1 MPENSIATAAARRV
15 SKLLDRA
22 ESDRGLSAEMA
33 RARREFFGADRP
45 GYVDPKSR
53 LAMDAAA
60 LRFAEWFVIERQSE
74 VLGNSLLETHGD
86 PSEDRMLFE
95 SRVGVFLVEN
105 AGAEC
110 VVRDLEGN
118 EALQLVVGPSQLG
131 AGDVLVGR
139 LFPRTDGSFEPSDAV
154 ALLPRSPQ
162 LALAFQRDAKRLELG
177 RRLDQAEIEHVVFR
191 QWAAFSATA
200 ELSPEDTEEL
210 PLEHLEAEL
219 QSALDAAD
227 VGDDYSATA
236 ISAALVSAGENA
248 GTVVSEV
255 LDNLAYDTDVDLD
268 RAREL
273 IVRMRNV
280 IAAGGGSKPL
290 PPPAPRAADTAPR
303 RFEERVGEH
312 LGQRLARRI
321 EEGLG
326 SAEGVDAIFADV
338 ERMLGES
345 IEEPDEDGANE
356 SALDDG
362 DLEPLIAEYAWEH
375 DLDASQSDRLLQ
387 LVAAQREAPVP
398 RLCVEYLDASDWQR
412 WFLAGWLD
420 AAPTARA
427 ATIRRDFEL
436 ATRFLD
442 WLVAEHTIDVRDRL
456 SATRDTLLA
465 SADRLQKATSLLIDA
480 AAVPSTTPTSI
491 AGATRLWRVLECSA
505 GRLRLECTSDGEP
518 RSVVVPVSLGEV
530 VQPGDLLFAALV
542 PGSDGDHVAGPVAIV
557 DAAQEGL
564 LLEP

>member
-1 MPENSIATAAARRV
+1 VPENSTAAAAARRV

-22 ESDRGLSAEMA
+22 QSDRGLTAEMA

-45 GYVDPKSR
+45 SYVDPKSR
-53 LAMDAAA
+53 PAMDAAA

-74 VLGNSLLETHGD
+74 VLGNSLLDTHGD
-86 PSEDRMLFE
+86 PSADRMLFE

-105 AGAEC
+105 SGAEC
-110 VVRDLEGN
+110 VVRDLESN
-118 EALQLVVGPSQLG
+118 EALQLVVGSSELG

-139 LFPRTDGSFEPSDAV
+139 LFPRSDGSFEPSDAV

-191 QWAAFSATA
+191 QWAALSATS
-200 ELSPEDTEEL
+200 ELSPEDTEEM
-210 PLEHLEAEL
+210 PLERLEAEL

-248 GTVVSEV
+248 GAVVSEV
-255 LDNLAYDTDVDLD
+255 LDSLAYDTDVDLD

-290 PPPAPRAADTAPR
+290 PPPQRAADTASR

-345 IEEPDEDGANE
+345 IEEGAEDVAND

-375 DLDASQSDRLLQ
+375 DLDAPQSDRLLQ

-398 RLCVEYLDASDWQR
+398 RLCVEYLDADDWQR

-420 AAPTARA
+420 ASPTARA

-442 WLVAEHTIDVRDRL
+442 WLVTEHTIDVRDRL
-456 SATRDTLLA
+456 QPTRDTLLA
-465 SADRLQKATSLLIDA
+465 SADRLQRATLLLADATVMPAATATSLA
-480 AAVPSTTPTSI
+480 SS
-491 AGATRLWRVLECSA
+491 TRLWRVLECSA
-505 GRLRLECTSDGEP
+505 DRLRLECTSDGEP
-518 RSVVVPVSLGEV
+518 RSVVAPASLGEV

-542 PGSDGDHVAGPVAIV
+542 EGRDGDRVAGPVAIV

>member
-1 MPENSIATAAARRV
+1 MPENSTAAAAARRV

-22 ESDRGLSAEMA
+22 QSDRGLTAELA

-45 GYVDPKSR
+45 NYVDPKSR

-60 LRFAEWFVIERQSE
+60 LRFAEWFVIDRQSE
-74 VLGNSLLETHGD
+74 VLGNSLLETFGD

-105 AGAEC
+105 AGSEC

-118 EALQLVVGPSQLG
+118 EALQLVVGSSRLG

-139 LFPRTDGSFEPSDAV
+139 LFPRSDGSFEPSDAV

-191 QWAAFSATA
+191 QWAAFSASS
-200 ELSPEDTEEL
+200 ELSEGDAEEL
-210 PLEHLEAEL
+210 PLERLEAEL
-219 QSALDAAD
+219 QTALDAAEVD
-227 VGDDYSATA
+227 DDYSATS

-248 GTVVSEV
+248 GSVVSEV
-255 LDNLAYDTDVDLD
+255 LDSLAYDTDVDLD

-280 IAAGGGSKPL
+280 IAAGGGNKPM
-290 PPPAPRAADTAPR
+290 PAPAPRAADTAPR

-326 SAEGVDAIFADV
+326 SAEGLDAIFADV

-345 IEEPDEDGANE
+345 IEDGDEEPE
-356 SALDDG
+356 SDATLDDG
-362 DLEPLIAEYAWEH
+362 DLEPLIAEYAWEQ
-375 DLDASQSDRLLQ
+375 DLDAVRSDRLLQ
-387 LVAAQREAPVP
+387 LVAAQRDAPVP
-398 RLCVEYLDASDWQR
+398 RLCIEYLDSGDWQR

-420 AAPTARA
+420 AAPSERA
-427 ATIRRDFEL
+427 ASIQRDFDL
-436 ATRFLD
+436 ASRFLD

-456 SATRDTLLA
+456 PATRDTLLA
-465 SADRLQKATSLLIDA
+465 AADRLQAATLLLTDA
-480 AAVPSTTPTSI
+480 AVVRAAVSSAL
-491 AGATRLWRVLECSA
+491 AGATRLWRVLDCSL

-518 RSVVVPVSLGEV
+518 RAVAVPEVLAQV

-542 PGSDGDHVAGPVAIV
+542 QGHDGDRVVGPVAFV